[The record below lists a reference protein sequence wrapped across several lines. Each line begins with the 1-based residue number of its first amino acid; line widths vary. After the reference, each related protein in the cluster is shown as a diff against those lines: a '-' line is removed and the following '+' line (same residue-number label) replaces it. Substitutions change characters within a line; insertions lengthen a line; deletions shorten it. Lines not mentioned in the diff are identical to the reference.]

1 MVSANF
7 TVESEQLGDGRIPN
21 VAELF
26 FDWVVGPFGGD
37 NLANTEDAVSQTFVW
52 ERNGQS
58 GCSYVDDSSSG
69 RARARHRSWRPSLW
83 PPATVRLFVVQR
95 RSPTVTKQE
104 GKTPP
109 HKLDTEMGRRQ

>member
-58 GCSYVDDSSSG
+58 GCSYVDDSSLKRFWYERG
-69 RARARHRSWRPSLW
+69 RSQLLVLERCKRRLSVGCKV
-83 PPATVRLFVVQR
+83 PAKVDPNAV
-95 RSPTVTKQE
+95 
-104 GKTPP
+104 
-109 HKLDTEMGRRQ
+109 